1 MSKIEQ
7 KETKEEV
14 YSIKEYINQ
23 FGGRY
28 TSREKFAFNLSFQKE
43 SPKTIDE
50 WKKLLV

>member
-28 TSREKFAFNLSFQKE
+28 TSREKIAFNLSFKKE
-43 SPKTIDE
+43 SPKTKKKK
-50 WKKLLV
+50 KKLLV